1 VNKSDEQ
8 LYQEMLLGS
17 QQAFSLL
24 YHRYFDKL
32 CWFAQQYLY
41 NRAEAEDIVQEV
53 FTKVIESP
61 KLFDASQKF
70 STWIFTLTANRCKNA
85 LRDEANRHRLH
96 QENLPT
102 QNTQEPNISYDEA
115 LLKTQLSKVYKSL
128 NEKEKKLFV
137 LRFEQSYNTKE
148 IANIL
153 DIPEGSVK
161 SGLFYL
167 LKKIKES
174 LSSYAR

>member
-1 VNKSDEQ
+1 VSKSDEQ
-8 LYQEMLLGS
+8 LYQEILQGS

-41 NRAEAEDIVQEV
+41 SKAEAEDIVQEV
-53 FTKVIESP
+53 FTKIIESP

-70 STWIFTLTANRCKNA
+70 NTWIFTLTANRCKNT
-85 LRDEANRHRLH
+85 LRNEINRSRLQ
-96 QENLPT
+96 QENLAI
-102 QNTQEPNISYDEA
+102 QDTQEASNAYDAA
-115 LLKTQLSKVYKSL
+115 LLKSQLSKVYKTLS
-128 NEKEKKLFV
+128 EKEKKLFV

-174 LSSYAR
+174 LSSYAG